1 MYKIFNIIY
10 LLCCS
15 LIINAQ
21 EVWSLEDCIDRA
33 VSENLNIKKQQL
45 TSKVSSNLFK
55 QSRLELLPSI
65 NTFASKGY
73 YFGRSVNP
81 ATNDYIE
88 ENIVTGDISVVAGVT
103 IFNGFQKINTIRKYS
118 LEKKASDYDINTI
131 INNISLNVANAFLQ
145 VLFAKDL
152 VTVNQQQLEVIR
164 LQVEKTRKMVDV
176 GKFAKGNLLEVE
188 SQQAAE
194 ELELI
199 NVQNQLDASYLNIRQ
214 LLEINPDTPFTIASP
229 NIVVPSII
237 EFPSTAEI
245 FQVACNIFPE
255 IKSAEL
261 QFQSSKLDL
270 LIAKGKLSPKL
281 SVNTAVSTNYTN
293 IYNTPIINRS
303 IKDQAQDNL
312 RKSVN
317 FSLEIPIFNNWYVNT
332 AIQNSKIYVSDASYN
347 LLQRKNEL
355 RKKIE
360 QARADVLAAKKQ
372 YDYARKTYDAFQEVF
387 KYTAQKYNL
396 GLVSTYEYNDSKT
409 KLNTAESELIRSKYD
424 YIFKIKIIDF
434 YMGEKLNL

>member
-1 MYKIFNIIY
+1 MYKIFQIGY

-15 LIINAQ
+15 LVINAQ
-21 EVWSLEDCIDRA
+21 EIWSLEDCIDRA
-33 VSENLNIKKQQL
+33 VSENLNIKKQEL
-45 TSKVSSNLFK
+45 TNKVSSNLFK
-55 QSRLELLPSI
+55 QSRLALLPSI

-88 ENIVTGDISVVAGVT
+88 ENIVTGDISVVASVT
-103 IFNGFQKINTIRKYS
+103 IFNGFQKINNIRKYS
-118 LEKKASDYDINTI
+118 LEKKASNYDINTI
-131 INNISLNVANAFLQ
+131 INNISLSVANAFLQ
-145 VLFAKDL
+145 VLFTEEL
-152 VTVNQQQLEVIR
+152 VTVNQQQLEIIR

-176 GKFAKGNLLEVE
+176 GRVAKGNLLEVE

-199 NVQNQLDASYLNIRQ
+199 NAQNQLDASYLNIRQ
-214 LLEINPDTPFTIASP
+214 LLEMNPDTPFIIESP
-229 NIVVPSII
+229 SIVVPSII
-237 EFPSTAEI
+237 EFPSTEVI
-245 FQVACNIFPE
+245 YQVACNIFPE

-270 LIAKGKLSPKL
+270 SIAKGKLSPKL
-281 SVNTAVSTNYTN
+281 SLNTAVSTSYTN

-312 RKSVN
+312 NKSVS

-332 AIQNSKIYVSDASYN
+332 EIQNSKIYVADASYN

-355 RKKIE
+355 RKEIE

-372 YDYARKTYDAFQEVF
+372 YEYARKTYDSFQEVF
-387 KYTAQKYNL
+387 KYTEKKYNL
-396 GLVSTYEYNDSKT
+396 GLVNTYEYNDSKT